1 MNNWTLI
8 FEKRSVKDGRLLRRA
23 GLWSGAS
30 DLLEILRLNPF
41 QNPPA
46 YEKLGGEFR
55 GMYSRR
61 INSRHRLV
69 YEVRKKV
76 KIVRILQMWTH
87 YE

>member
-1 MNNWTLI
+1 MSKWTII
-8 FEKRSVKDGRLLRRA
+8 FEKRSLKDARLLRRTK
-23 GLWSGAS
+23 LWKRTS
-30 DLLEILRLNPF
+30 DLLDILRSHPF
-41 QNPPA
+41 QTPPP

-61 INSRHRLV
+61 INVHHRLV
-69 YEVRKKV
+69 YDVRKDE